1 MGHQPPP
8 DDQIDDEIH
17 AYVLGLLGDEETA
30 RFEARLAMS
39 PELRARVDQARAVTW
54 LLAASPVQLTPSAG
68 LRARILAAAD
78 AERQEPASV
87 RHHPS
92 IRAVPA
98 PPRQPVHA
106 ATAGWRQW
114 LAAAAFLLSLGLG
127 GWTVLLQQ
135 QITRQ
140 QAQIDRQQADLA
152 RSEAALEALGGAE
165 RFWTMRG
172 APEHAPN
179 ATSVL
184 ALNADEKQA
193 VLIVRGFPLLPAGQ
207 SYQIWVIVNGQPVS
221 VGTFA
226 PSSPES
232 EYMLVIPSDL
242 GGVTQAAITIEPSGG
257 SLSPTGPKVMAG
269 DL

>member
-1 MGHQPPP
+1 MGHQPPS

-17 AYVLGLLGDEETA
+17 AYVLGLLGDEEAA
-30 RFEARLAMS
+30 RFEARLATS
-39 PELRARVDQARAVTW
+39 PELRARVDRARAVTW
-54 LLAASPVQLTPSAG
+54 LLAASPAQLAPSAG

-78 AERQEPASV
+78 AERQEPAPV

-92 IRAVPA
+92 VRAVPA
-98 PPRQPVHA
+98 PPRQQGQPA
-106 ATAGWRQW
+106 AGWRQW
-114 LAAAAFLLSLGLG
+114 LAAAGFLLSLGLG

-140 QAQIDRQQADLA
+140 QTQIDRQQADLA

-184 ALNADEKQA
+184 ALNADQKQA
-193 VLIVRGFPLLPAGQ
+193 VLIVRGFPPLPAGQ

-221 VGTFA
+221 VGIFV

-232 EYMLVIPSDL
+232 EYTLVIPSDL
-242 GGVTQAAITIEPSGG
+242 GGVTQAAITIEPTGG